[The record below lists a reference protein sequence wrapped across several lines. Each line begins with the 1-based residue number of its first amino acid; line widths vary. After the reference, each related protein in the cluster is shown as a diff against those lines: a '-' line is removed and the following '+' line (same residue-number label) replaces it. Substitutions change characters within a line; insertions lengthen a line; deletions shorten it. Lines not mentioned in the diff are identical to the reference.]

1 METVPEPRYTS
12 QYYDTF
18 QEIVRRSARVIV
30 PIVLELLEPSSVCDV
45 GCGRGTWLSVF
56 SEHGVSDIYGIDGDY
71 VKRDELEIPPE
82 RFAAADLRTGV
93 KVDRRFDLC
102 TCLEVAEHL
111 PEESAAALVDGLVEV
126 APAVLF
132 SGAIPGQGGRG
143 HVNEQWPDYWG
154 AHFERHGYI
163 AVDCIRPRIW
173 NLHGVP
179 FWYAQ
184 NTFVFVE
191 PAALGARPELERE
204 HDAMVTHTLPLV
216 HPHLLASAAKRPWI
230 RLKRFKE
237 NRDSGAITQEE
248 FEAQIAKWASQ
259 V

>member
-1 METVPEPRYTS
+1 MERVPEPQYTS

-18 QEIVRRSARVIV
+18 QEGVRRSARAIV

-56 SEHGVSDIYGIDGDY
+56 SEHGVGDVYGVDGDY

-82 RFAAADLRTGV
+82 RFAAADLRAGV
-93 KVDRRFDLC
+93 KIERRFDLC

-111 PEESAAALVDGLVEV
+111 PEESAAPLVEGLAGV

-143 HVNEQWPDYWG
+143 HVNEQWPEYWG
-154 AHFERHGYI
+154 AHFERHGYV
-163 AVDCIRPRIW
+163 AVDCIRPRVW
-173 NLHGVP
+173 TVHGVQ

-184 NTFVFVE
+184 NTLLFVE
-191 PAALGARPELERE
+191 RALLESRPRLERE
-204 HDAMVTHTLPLV
+204 HGAKVTHTLPLV
-216 HPHLLASAAKRPWI
+216 HPRLLASVAKRPWI
-230 RLKRFKE
+230 RLKRSKE
-237 NRDSGAITQEE
+237 RLDSGEITQEE
-248 FEAQIAKWASQ
+248 FEAQIARWAAQ
-259 V
+259 A